1 MEVIA
6 FDVKP
11 DEKAASK
18 LNYSYVDMD
27 ALLSK
32 SDIITLH
39 VPGNEK
45 TRNLISKSEFSK
57 MMPGAVLINTSRGF
71 VVDIEALLEALV
83 NKKIAAAALDVL
95 PEEPTIREEAELLRS
110 ILAERHN
117 LETLFA
123 GHMLAHQ
130 PNVLITPHSAFNTHE
145 AKQRL
150 LDTTVDNIIAFARG
164 KPQNVVRRS

>member
-1 MEVIA
+1 MKIIA
-6 FDVKP
+6 FDVKS
-11 DEKAASK
+11 DNKTASK
-18 LNYSYVDMD
+18 LGYTYVDMD
-27 ALLSK
+27 TILSK

-39 VPGNEK
+39 IPGNDK
-45 TRNLISKSEFSK
+45 TRNLISKTTIAK
-57 MMPGAVLINTSRGF
+57 MKHGVVLINTSRGF

-83 NKKIAAAALDVL
+83 NKKIAAAGLDVL
-95 PEEPTIREEAELLRS
+95 PEEPTIREEAELLHS
-110 ILAERHN
+110 IFAERHN

-130 PNVLITPHSAFNTHE
+130 PNVLITPHSAFNTRE

-164 KPQNVVRRS
+164 EPQNIVGQS